1 MWRKSIIVGK
11 FFSQNKKKWEMKI
24 APVYYQL
31 CKSYSSFYRKKEKPR
46 RRSGF
51 FLKKTLHFTEN
62 SRRKSNY
69 SWKTLTNEN
78 RRMVEYFAVNWVI
91 SEVPT

>member
-1 MWRKSIIVGK
+1 MWRKSITVGK

-51 FLKKTLHFTEN
+51 FFKKLFILRKIREEN
-62 SRRKSNY
+62 PIIREKR
-69 SWKTLTNEN
+69 
-78 RRMVEYFAVNWVI
+78 
-91 SEVPT
+91 

>member
-31 CKSYSSFYRKKEKPR
+31 CKSYSSFHRKKEKPR

-51 FLKKTLHFTEN
+51 FLKN
-62 SRRKSNY
+62 SSFYGKFVKKIQLFVKN
-69 SWKTLTNEN
+69 
-78 RRMVEYFAVNWVI
+78 VN
-91 SEVPT
+91 

>member
-11 FFSQNKKKWEMKI
+11 FLSQNKKKWEMKI

-31 CKSYSSFYRKKEKPR
+31 CKSYSSFHRKKEKPR

-51 FLKKTLHFTEN
+51 FFKKLFILRKIREEN
-62 SRRKSNY
+62 PIIREKR
-69 SWKTLTNEN
+69 
-78 RRMVEYFAVNWVI
+78 
-91 SEVPT
+91 

>member
-31 CKSYSSFYRKKEKPR
+31 CKSYSSFHRKKEKPR

-51 FLKKTLHFTEN
+51 FLKKLFILRKIREEN
-62 SRRKSNY
+62 PIIREKR
-69 SWKTLTNEN
+69 
-78 RRMVEYFAVNWVI
+78 
-91 SEVPT
+91 